1 MATTKRSATRRFFL
15 ATGEVQMSAEACTL
29 RRVCA
34 ERFVASR
41 RAADLR
47 ADLTALCSRVV
58 ALSAVIVVL
67 AWCAEA
73 MR

>member
-1 MATTKRSATRRFFL
+1 MT
-15 ATGEVQMSAEACTL
+15 
-29 RRVCA
+29 
-34 ERFVASR
+34 
-41 RAADLR
+41 R